1 MEAIEPT
8 AKSPRSDRRQ
18 GHGWGAYWLP
28 FLAFMLVI
36 SVGGKLPEG
45 LRAYVLPLQVAAPL
59 GFLLFYYHRG
69 HYPELRAYP
78 FGFKGFALDFGVG
91 LAGAALWMA
100 PYLWIDS
107 MRPEEPGFDP
117 AVFGASLV
125 PLALFVRAVGYG
137 VVTPFMEELF
147 VRSWLVRYVDV
158 CDKPDDFR
166 DVPIGRFRW
175 RSFVIVAVWFT
186 FSHVSWEWPV
196 AIAWVVLTM
205 LWFYYRKNLLSLVIT
220 HAGSNLGILAFVILQ
235 SGRWVDGEGKAISL
249 WFFI

>member
-1 MEAIEPT
+1 
-8 AKSPRSDRRQ
+8 
-18 GHGWGAYWLP
+18 
-28 FLAFMLVI
+28 MLVI
-36 SVGGKLPEG
+36 SVGGNLPEG

-59 GFLLFYYHRG
+59 GFLLFYFHRG

-175 RSFVIVAVWFT
+175 RSFVVVAVWFT